1 MTYCSVRIARRG
13 AALAALLMLAFAAS
27 GCNKLKARD
36 LLNKGVTAFKAG
48 QSDTAIEN
56 FKRARDLD
64 PTLMN
69 ARLYLATAYASSYI
83 PGAPSAENKARGEQA
98 IQEFQ
103 DVLKIDPN
111 NLTAIDGIGSLLFQ
125 MAGTPPVN
133 AQGFMDS
140 KKYHQQHIQL
150 KPEDPEPYYWIGVI
164 DWTLAFRDNGELR
177 LDYNKNNIKK
187 QVKQDDPL
195 PATVRTQYAAKDGP
209 LIDEGVSNLQKAIS
223 LKPDYDDAM
232 AYLNLLYRQKA
243 DTAESQAERDNLRK
257 QADDLVE
264 KVKEIKQKRL
274 EQPQTSSMRLMRRC
288 PVSFFRCTIS
298 VFQLGSSLPQ
308 GHRLA

>member
-1 MTYCSVRIARRG
+1 MTYASFRRARRG
-13 AALAALLMLAFAAS
+13 AALAALSILVLAAS

-56 FKRARDLD
+56 FKRAKELD

-83 PGAPSAENKARGEQA
+83 PGAPSPENKARGEQA
-98 IQEFQ
+98 IAEFKE
-103 DVLKIDPN
+103 VLSIDPN

-125 MAGTPPVN
+125 MAGTPPVS
-133 AQGFMDS
+133 AQGFLDS
-140 KKYHQQHIQL
+140 KEFHEKHIQIR
-150 KPEDPEPYYWIGVI
+150 PEDPEPYYWIGVI

-177 LDYNKNNIKK
+177 LDYNKANLKK

-195 PATVRTQYAAKDGP
+195 PPAVRTQFAAKDTQ
-209 LIDEGVSNLQKAIS
+209 LIDEGIADLQKAIS
-223 LKPDYDDAM
+223 IKSDYDDAM

-243 DTAESQAERDNLRK
+243 DAVESAAERDDLRK
-257 QADDLVE
+257 KADELVD
-264 KVKEIKQKRL
+264 KVKEIKQRRL
-274 EQPQTSSMRLMRRC
+274 EQPQQPS
-288 PVSFFRCTIS
+288 
-298 VFQLGSSLPQ
+298 
-308 GHRLA
+308 

>member
-1 MTYCSVRIARRG
+1 MDASMTHVAQVIARRG
-13 AALAALLMLAFAAS
+13 VALGALLIFAFGIS

-48 QSDTAIEN
+48 QVDTAIED
-56 FKRARDLD
+56 FKQARDLD

-83 PGAPSAENKARGEQA
+83 PGAPSPENKQRGEQA
-98 IQEFQ
+98 IKEFQ
-103 DVLKIDPN
+103 DVLNIDPN
-111 NLTAIDGIGSLLFQ
+111 NLNAIDGIGSLLFQ

-133 AQGFMDS
+133 PAGFEES
-140 KKYHQQHIQL
+140 KKYHERHMQIR
-150 KPEDPEPYYWIGVI
+150 PDDPEPYYWIGVI
-164 DWTLAFRDNGELR
+164 NWTLAFRDNGEMR

-187 QVKQDDPL
+187 QIKQDDAL
-195 PATVRTQYAAKDGP
+195 PAAVRTQFVTKDGS
-209 LIDEGVSNLQKAIS
+209 LIDEGITDLQKAIS

-243 DTAESQAERDNLRK
+243 DTAESAEDRDKYRK

-274 EQPQTSSMRLMRRC
+274 EQPQTTS
-288 PVSFFRCTIS
+288 
-298 VFQLGSSLPQ
+298 
-308 GHRLA
+308 

>member
-1 MTYCSVRIARRG
+1 MTDASVRIARRS
-13 AALAALLMLAFAAS
+13 AALAALLIFAFAVS

-48 QSDTAIEN
+48 QADAAIED
-56 FKRARDLD
+56 FKRAKDLD

-83 PGAPSAENKARGEQA
+83 PGAPSPENKAHGEQA
-98 IQEFQ
+98 IKEFQ
-103 DVLKIDPN
+103 DVLSIDPN
-111 NLTAIDGIGSLLFQ
+111 NLNAIDGIGSLLFQ

-133 AQGFMDS
+133 PQGFEES
-140 KKYHQQHIQL
+140 KTYHEKHIQIR
-150 KPEDPEPYYWIGVI
+150 PDDPEPYYWIGVI

-187 QVKQDDPL
+187 QIKQDDAL
-195 PATVRTQYAAKDGP
+195 PPTVRTQFATKDGQ
-209 LIDEGVSNLQKAIS
+209 LIDEGIADLQKAIS
-223 LKPDYDDAM
+223 LRPDYDDAM

-243 DTAESQAERDNLRK
+243 DTAETTAERDELRK
-257 QADDLVE
+257 KADDLVE

-274 EQPQTSSMRLMRRC
+274 EQPQQTS
-288 PVSFFRCTIS
+288 
-298 VFQLGSSLPQ
+298 
-308 GHRLA
+308 